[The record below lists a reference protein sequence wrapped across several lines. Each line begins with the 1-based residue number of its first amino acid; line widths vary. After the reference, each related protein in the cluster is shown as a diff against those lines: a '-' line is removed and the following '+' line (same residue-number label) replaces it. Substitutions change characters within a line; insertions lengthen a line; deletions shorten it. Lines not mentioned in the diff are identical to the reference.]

1 MKKILKSLAVLALVI
16 SAGCVN
22 ELAND
27 IDVSAGKTVVTVGL
41 EATKT
46 YLGDVVDGTRKVY
59 WSEDDQIAINGVAST
74 SICIADGNTF
84 AEFTFDGELNRPF
97 SVLYPASGYVDAQTI
112 TLPAVQAAA
121 TGTFASGSAPMA
133 GYAGEGDALHLHHL
147 AAVVRLQVKL
157 PAESEH
163 AECTLYKVEIR
174 GKLGEQM
181 SGNFLIDYQAAT
193 LTPASDEEAD
203 KVVTTMVGKS
213 LSSEVVDVFVV
224 VPAQEYADGFSVRLI
239 DNKGHYM
246 DVNAKPCSL
255 EKGEIKVMTPLEFA
269 PTSTLVGVEIIST
282 AAELVAFAKAYN
294 EGDEYAEVENL
305 QVILANDI
313 EFDEATNTEWVPIGT
328 KESYFKGTFD
338 GGNFSVR
345 NWVSS
350 RPLFFGIDREGTVKN
365 LTVDASCTLTANY
378 AAEHNYFG
386 AITGYNNGLLLE
398 CHNHADIDVTGSWEK
413 VDDAYVAGLA
423 GRVDTDA
430 RIEKCSMTGDLT
442 ADETFKVKRDVFF
455 AGITGRSGTGSVTL
469 NCDFT
474 GNLTFAGN
482 ATRYAYVGGVVG
494 QAYGGEVSE
503 CSTAQGKTISGGH
516 ESSTAKYIYWGG
528 IVGSAISTSKVY
540 KCENNASVE
549 LKYQRA
555 SSTNSVR
562 FGGVVG
568 YLAGTTIV
576 EDCDNK
582 GAVHSASAYQTICLG
597 GVVGEAA
604 NETTIRNC
612 HNVNGE
618 IVAKSSEAGS
628 YGAKNLYMG
637 GVVGKCTTPNV
648 TDISNSGRV
657 EVKHF
662 EDNAD
667 SKVNVG
673 GCIGELGA
681 SLNGQNTTITNSGA
695 VISTDAIANRSY
707 LALGGVVGS
716 LNKAD
721 AVLSYVSNTGTVEDA
736 ASVAHTNSFSG
747 GVVGYVRLNS
757 TVDHVTNGELNATDK
772 GKVTFTNSEKQTH
785 TNTCLGGVVGA
796 IDADC
801 VGTIQNSINYGEV
814 YRVATHN
821 KADQS
826 GMICGGIVGILK
838 GAGSSVKDCKNYG
851 MIKNDCYNT
860 LYNLNTTFD
869 PTNSTY
875 NGLASG
881 GIVGFAFGSDTAYV
895 TISSCINNADCYSA
909 YGFAGGIAGYA
920 RYTKISECEH
930 TTETVGEAAGYSRV
944 GGIAGCIDNSSITSC
959 HVRKNA
965 TIDAKNQG
973 NAGGIAGAM
982 TETASVESST
992 AYVTLKNSRCGAI
1005 VALSA
1010 SGATVTNCGAKGK
1023 IIDSKGER
1031 DITIADSDFDGYKK
1045 ATVRDSYLLQ

>member
-16 SAGCVN
+16 SVGCVN

-46 YLGDVVDGTRKVY
+46 YLGDVVDGSRKVY

-163 AECTLYKVEIR
+163 AECTLYKVELR

-313 EFDEATNTEWVPIGT
+313 EFDKATNTEWVPIGT
-328 KESYFKGTFD
+328 KERYFTGTFD
-338 GGNFSVR
+338 GGNFSIR
-345 NWVSS
+345 NWVTS
-350 RPLFFGIDREGTVKN
+350 RPLFFSVDTKGTVKN

-378 AAEHNYFG
+378 AAEDNYFG
-386 AITGYNNGLLLE
+386 AITRYNQGQISE
-398 CHNHADIDVTGSWEK
+398 CHNHADIDVTGSWRQST
-413 VDDAYVAGLA
+413 YVAGLA
-423 GRVDTDA
+423 GYVYA
-430 RIEKCSMTGDLT
+430 GAKIENCSMTGDIT
-442 ADETFKVKRDVFF
+442 ADGTFNVIGDVYF
-455 AGITGRSGTGSVTL
+455 AGITGRLGSGGVAF

-474 GNLTFAGN
+474 GNLTFAGS
-482 ATRYAYVGGVVG
+482 ATKYAYVGGIVG
-494 QAYGGEVSE
+494 QTYGDVSE
-503 CSTAQGKTISGGH
+503 CSTVQGKTINGGH
-516 ESSTAKYIYWGG
+516 ESNTAQYIYWGG
-528 IVGSAISTSKVY
+528 IAGSAANGKV
-540 KCENNASVE
+540 KDCENNASVE
-549 LKYQRA
+549 LKYQRP
-555 SSTNSVR
+555 THTYPIR
-562 FGGVVG
+562 LGGVVG
-568 YLAGTTIV
+568 YLANPATV
-576 EDCDNK
+576 EDCNNN
-582 GAVHSASAYQTICLG
+582 GAVHSASAYQTIYLG
-597 GVVGEAA
+597 GVVGQAVNGTA
-604 NETTIRNC
+604 IKNC
-612 HNVNGE
+612 HNVNAE
-618 IVAKSSEAGS
+618 IVAKSSETGS
-628 YGAKNLYMG
+628 FGAKNLYMG
-637 GVVGKCTTPNV
+637 GVAGLCATSNV

-673 GCIGELGA
+673 GCIGELQA
-681 SLNGQNTTITNSGA
+681 TLNGQNTTITNSGT
-695 VISTDAIANRSY
+695 VISTDAITNRSY
-707 LALGGVVGS
+707 LAIGGVVGS

-721 AVLSYVSNTGTVEDA
+721 AVLSYLSNTGTVEDA
-736 ASVAHTNSFSG
+736 VSVAHSNTFSG
-747 GVVGYVRLNS
+747 GVVGLVLTTA
-757 TVDHVTNGELNATDK
+757 TVDNATNGVMSDATKGYVLFSNAA
-772 GKVTFTNSEKQTH
+772 EKD
-785 TNTCLGGVVGA
+785 NRNIALGGVVGGVSA
-796 IDADC
+796 LSGNDFAVVIK
-801 VGTIQNSINYGEV
+801 NSTNYGKVSRTSASKGNYTMVCGGVVGVLKGTDSYVELCNNYGIV
-814 YRVATHN
+814 EIAGTNTRNLDAGF
-821 KADQS
+821 DLFSS
-826 GMICGGIVGILK
+826 GTQFCITAGGIVGYGLGTAESPVEVK
-838 GAGSSVKDCKNYG
+838 GCTNEGY
-851 MIKNDCYNT
+851 CY
-860 LYNLNTTFD
+860 
-869 PTNSTY
+869 
-875 NGLASG
+875 SG
-881 GIVGFAFGSDTAYV
+881 GGYVGGV
-895 TISSCINNADCYSA
+895 
-909 YGFAGGIAGYA
+909 AGYV
-920 RYTKISECEH
+920 RYAEISGCRHKTSEIY
-930 TTETVGEAAGYSRV
+930 GDKGYVRV
-944 GGIAGCIDNSSITSC
+944 GGITGAIHASSLKSCTVDAVIKGKTSARIGGISGYMDASSSITSST
-959 HVRKNA
+959 VSGKLIKEDTNS
-965 TIDAKNQG
+965 
-973 NAGGIAGAM
+973 GA
-982 TETASVESST
+982 
-992 AYVTLKNSRCGAI
+992 GAI
-1005 VALSA
+1005 VYLSA
-1010 SGATVTNCGAKGK
+1010 NGATISECGAKGT
-1023 IIDSKGER
+1023 INDVA
-1031 DITIADSDFDGYKK
+1031 ITTSDFVGDGK
-1045 ATVRDSYLLQ
+1045 AVPTGSYILE